1 MKQIEIMF
9 ILFVLLMPLPVG
21 SVLADGVSPAY
32 LEVTERPNRLLEVT
46 WKVPLVKGEY
56 PNIEPAF
63 PTDYAKAS
71 PVTEI
76 DMKDSVV
83 YRWNLKPQTVALAGQ
98 EIAIAGLDSTVIE
111 VLARIK
117 LKDGRVHRLVLR
129 PNEPS
134 TTVPLPEKVSG
145 KEIVTSALIQTSQ
158 LRFLIVCLIGL
169 ILTLLAKARRR
180 QYVLC
185 LSALLVGSL
194 FGHTIGTTTG
204 NGRFFNHGIP
214 SNEENVRIL
223 HGLLLNTY
231 RSCQYEDEEH
241 AYDQLAR
248 SVTGDL
254 LTSIYLENRDMLNV
268 GETEGAKSM
277 IERVDVRTVEP
288 IESLEDGAYNISA
301 NWDVYGSV
309 SHWEH
314 THYRCNSYKAV
325 LTVTPSQDYWK
336 IANIEITDEERVL

>member
-1 MKQIEIMF
+1 MTQKKLIF
-9 ILFVLLMPLPVG
+9 VLFVLLMSLTAA

-32 LEVTERPNRLLEVT
+32 LEITEQPNRLLEVT
-46 WKVPLVKGEY
+46 WKVPRVKGEY
-56 PNIEPAF
+56 PNITPAF
-63 PTDYAKAS
+63 PSEYTKAS
-71 PVTEI
+71 PVTQI

-83 YRWNLKPQTVALAGQ
+83 YRWNLKPQTVELAGQ
-98 EIAIAGLDSTVIE
+98 RITITGLDSTVIE
-111 VLARIK
+111 VLTRIK

-134 TTVPLPEKVSG
+134 TSVPLPEKVTG
-145 KEIVTSALIQTSQ
+145 KEILNAALIRTSQ
-158 LRFLIVCLIGL
+158 LRFLIMCVIGL
-169 ILTLLAKARRR
+169 IITCLAKARRR
-180 QYVLC
+180 QFIVC
-185 LSALLVGSL
+185 LSVLLAGAL
-194 FGHTIGTTTG
+194 FGQAVGALAG
-204 NGRFFNHGIP
+204 SDRLFSNSIP
-214 SNEENVRIL
+214 SRDENIRIL

-231 RSCQYEDEEH
+231 RSCQYQDEEY

-268 GETEGAKSM
+268 GETEGAKS
-277 IERVDVRTVEP
+277 IVERVDVRTVEP
-288 IESLEDGAYNISA
+288 IKSLEDGAFSVSA

-325 LTVTPSQDYWK
+325 LTVMPTEDYWK
-336 IANIEITDEERVL
+336 IASIEITDEERVL